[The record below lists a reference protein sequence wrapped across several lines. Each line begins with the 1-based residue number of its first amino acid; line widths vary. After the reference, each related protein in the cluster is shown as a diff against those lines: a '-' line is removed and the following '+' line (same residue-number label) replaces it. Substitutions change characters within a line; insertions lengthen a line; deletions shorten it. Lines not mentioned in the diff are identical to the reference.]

1 MPAMNSA
8 VVQRKLKKSDRLD
21 TRNEVNEG
29 QPEQVRL
36 HTISG
41 DYELVS
47 EIFICIIRQPALMSA
62 CAWPAR
68 VPSQSDEM
76 IPHREWRTNEE
87 HVAASLGMERALP
100 CRVVLSCAGTGG
112 GAAAHSDR
120 SDRGDVRGQS
130 LRRAPG

>member
-8 VVQRKLKKSDRLD
+8 VVQRKLKKSDQLD

-47 EIFICIIRQPALMSA
+47 EIFICIITQPALISA

-76 IPHREWRTNEE
+76 IPHREWRTEMAV
-87 HVAASLGMERALP
+87 H
-100 CRVVLSCAGTGG
+100 C
-112 GAAAHSDR
+112 
-120 SDRGDVRGQS
+120 
-130 LRRAPG
+130 PGFIT